1 MSHKPFNCKWEH
13 FYHQADIGVR
23 GYGRSACEAFE
34 QGALAMMAVICNP
47 EKVEPVTSVEISC
60 NAPDAELLFCD
71 FLNAIVYEIATNC
84 MLFSRF
90 EVAIAGKT
98 LTATAWGETVDNE
111 KHKTA
116 VEVKAATYTQL
127 AVTKDAKGN
136 WLAQCVV
143 DV

>member
-1 MSHKPFNCKWEH
+1 MSEGNWEH

-23 GYGRSACEAFE
+23 GKGSSLAHAFE
-34 QGALAMMAVICNP
+34 QGAYAMMAVICDP
-47 EKVEPVTSVEISC
+47 EKVQPITPVEISC
-60 NAPDAELLFCD
+60 DAPDIELLFVD
-71 FLNAIVYEIATNC
+71 FLNAIVYEIATRC

-90 EVAIAGKT
+90 EVKIDGDR
-98 LTATAWGETVDNE
+98 LTATAWGEAVDNE

-127 AVTKDAKGN
+127 AVNKDTEGN
-136 WLAQCVV
+136 YIAQCVV